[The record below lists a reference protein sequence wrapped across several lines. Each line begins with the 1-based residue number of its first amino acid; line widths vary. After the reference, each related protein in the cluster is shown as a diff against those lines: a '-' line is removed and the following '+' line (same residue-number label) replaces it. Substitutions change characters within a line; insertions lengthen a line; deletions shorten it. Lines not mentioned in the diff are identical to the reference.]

1 MNNEYDTI
9 ESCDEATPVLGR
21 GQDGMKKKGFAPLVV
36 LTALVL
42 GLAFYAGQ
50 YRGAAVALV
59 ANNNS
64 FEDVCLSKDLTH
76 EQAGELFKFLDDEY
90 VTPYWAGKGK
100 AFDEKFVHPPTPAL
114 PSVVENLSNDY
125 VTPAGETC
133 AQVDFSAFNIVTHDG
148 EICYSDDSISVI
160 YRRCISILGNQV
172 ECNTQSIGGNTQL
185 TMGPYYE
192 PTGTISLTL
201 YVNVNDGWMDQCV
214 KKTYWGGWWDD
225 EHYCAGRVEW

>member
-114 PSVVENLSNDY
+114 PSTVENLSNDY
-125 VTPAGETC
+125 VTPAAESC
-133 AQVDFSAFNIVTHDG
+133 VQVDFSAFGIVTHDG
-148 EICYSDDSISVI
+148 EICYSDDTVSVI
-160 YRRCISILGNQV
+160 YRRCIYMLGINV
-172 ECNTQSIGGNTQL
+172 ECSTQSIGGNVVI

-192 PTGTISLTL
+192 STGTISLTL
-201 YVNVNDGWMDQCV
+201 TVNVFEGWIAQCV
-214 KKTYWGGWWDD
+214 TKTYYFWYDD
-225 EHYCAGRVEW
+225 ETTCAKTVGW